1 MTDEITKP
9 PLRVLVAGG
18 GVAGQALAFWLSRGG
33 HRVTV
38 VERFPALRA
47 SGAQVDLR
55 GQGIE
60 AVERMGLLSTVRSRL
75 VDEAGVAFVDSHGKP
90 KATIMANT
98 SGQGRQTLTS
108 EYEIMRGDL
117 VRILHDAARDDVEYV
132 FGKGVDG
139 FDQDERHVTVHFSD
153 RTSGEYDLLVGA
165 DGQGSRIRRALLP
178 ESFDPYWRIGIH
190 MAYWFVPRIASDTN
204 IRDTYMVP
212 GGRQIMRRSH
222 NATETQVYF
231 VMREE
236 SAEASEIHR
245 APFDRQ
251 QEFWARRFRDAGWQT
266 ERFVEGMRTSPF
278 FYSQEIAQVRT
289 DTWSKGR
296 VVLAGDA
303 AHCASPYSGMGIS
316 GGLVGAYVLAGE
328 INRHADDL
336 PTALANYDRVLR
348 PFVDGIQAEV
358 NPRLLRVGMPMGRH
372 AISAFQTATA
382 LACFFRI
389 PDLVARLSK
398 QERGGDW
405 QLPTYPAPVADQKQK
420 HVEASDQRMR
430 QHPALP
436 SQALTVPTE
445 VLKRQL
451 KR

>member
-1 MTDEITKP
+1 MAHKIAKRS
-9 PLRVLVAGG
+9 LQILVAGG
-18 GVAGQALAFWLSRGG
+18 GIAGQALAFWLTRGG

-47 SGAQVDLR
+47 TGAQVDLR

-60 AVERMGLLSTVRSRL
+60 AIERMGLLEAVRSRL
-75 VDEAGVAFVDSHGKP
+75 VDEAGVAFVDHRGKP

-98 SGQGRQTLTS
+98 SGKGRQTLTS

-117 VRILHDAARDDVEYV
+117 VRILHDATKDDTEYV
-132 FGKGVDG
+132 FGKSVDG
-139 FDQDERHVTVHFSD
+139 FVQDADRVTAYFSD
-153 RTSGEYDLLVGA
+153 GTSDQYDLLIGA
-165 DGQGSRIRRALLP
+165 DGQGSRTRRALLP
-178 ESFDPYWRIGIH
+178 EGLDPYWRVGIH
-190 MAYWFVPRIASDTN
+190 TAYWFVPRIASDSN

-236 SAEASEIHR
+236 SAEASAIHR
-245 APFDRQ
+245 APVEQ
-251 QEFWARRFRDAGWQT
+251 QQKFWADRFRNAGWQT
-266 ERFVEGMRTSPF
+266 DRFIEGMQDSPF
-278 FYSQEIAQVRT
+278 FYSQEIAQVRI
-289 DTWSKGR
+289 DSWSKGR
-296 VVLAGDA
+296 VTLAGDA

-348 PFVDGIQAEV
+348 PFVDEIQGEV
-358 NPRLLRVGMPMGRH
+358 NPRILRVGMPLNKH
-372 AISAFQTATA
+372 AISAFRNATA

-389 PDLVARLSK
+389 PDLVARFSK
-398 QERGGDW
+398 ADRGGDW
-405 QLPTYPAPVADQKQK
+405 QLPAYADA
-420 HVEASDQRMR
+420 HA
-430 QHPALP
+430 
-436 SQALTVPTE
+436 T
-445 VLKRQL
+445 
-451 KR
+451 